1 MMFTS
6 NGPEPNPR
14 EFREMFIQKLEAAAE
29 LIDSAISSPE
39 SESAE
44 QVACLLEVRRE
55 IELAI
60 ALAQETWDLE

>member
-1 MMFTS
+1 MFT
-6 NGPEPNPR
+6 NHGREPNPR
-14 EFREMFIQKLEAAAE
+14 ELRATFIQNLETAAE
-29 LIDSAISSPE
+29 LIESALSSPE

-44 QVACLLEVRRE
+44 QIACLLEVRRE